1 MRQLALPTLTFLL
14 GLAASAAAA
23 EISVEGSLSDV
34 TVVARDAPRTE
45 VIQRLLSTFDIEMA
59 GEEIT
64 ERRIDGRYRG
74 ALARILHQIAPDVG
88 FVIAHADGKP
98 RRVVFSGESH
108 QETGGT
114 VPGTVASQ
122 AELDAIMNAP
132 PPIEMRIPQPSP
144 GADAPE
150 AELPRRPPPNG
161 ETPSPTLD

>member
-1 MRQLALPTLTFLL
+1 VRQLALPTLTFLL

-74 ALARILHQIAPDVG
+74 ALSRILHQIAPDVG

-144 GADAPE
+144 GAPE
-150 AELPRRPPPNG
+150 EELPRRPADD
-161 ETPSPTLD
+161 EAAPSPTPN